1 MVRDSVF
8 EFQTLQQ
15 NPKSEL
21 IRCYETEIA
30 YQKHMLENLGR
41 WMTLFLAVTSLGFLL
56 IYFFNK
62 HIILLILGF
71 VLMISGSIEM
81 LLFGYGIYHGKKNV
95 AKVIDDFETKL
106 NLLKNYSKIAI
117 QKNYNTYSN
126 TQHEKVSSR

>member
-1 MVRDSVF
+1 M
-8 EFQTLQQ
+8 T
-15 NPKSEL
+15 KSEL

-71 VLMISGSIEM
+71 VLTISGSIEM

>member
-1 MVRDSVF
+1 M
-8 EFQTLQQ
+8 T
-15 NPKSEL
+15 KSEL
-21 IRCYETEIA
+21 IRDYETEIA

-81 LLFGYGIYHGKKNV
+81 LLFGYDIYHGKKNV
-95 AKVIDDFETKL
+95 AKLIDDFETKL
-106 NLLKNYSKIAI
+106 QSFKK
-117 QKNYNTYSN
+117 
-126 TQHEKVSSR
+126 RF

>member
-1 MVRDSVF
+1 M
-8 EFQTLQQ
+8 T
-15 NPKSEL
+15 KSEL
-21 IRCYETEIA
+21 IRCYETEIT

-81 LLFGYGIYHGKKNV
+81 LLFGYGI
-95 AKVIDDFETKL
+95 
-106 NLLKNYSKIAI
+106 
-117 QKNYNTYSN
+117 
-126 TQHEKVSSR
+126 

>member
-1 MVRDSVF
+1 M
-8 EFQTLQQ
+8 T
-15 NPKSEL
+15 KSEL

-62 HIILLILGF
+62 H
-71 VLMISGSIEM
+71 
-81 LLFGYGIYHGKKNV
+81 V

>member
-1 MVRDSVF
+1 M
-8 EFQTLQQ
+8 T
-15 NPKSEL
+15 KSEL

-71 VLMISGSIEM
+71 VLNDFWKYRNAVIWLRHIPWQKECCQ
-81 LLFGYGIYHGKKNV
+81 GY
-95 AKVIDDFETKL
+95 
-106 NLLKNYSKIAI
+106 
-117 QKNYNTYSN
+117 
-126 TQHEKVSSR
+126 

>member
-1 MVRDSVF
+1 M
-8 EFQTLQQ
+8 T
-15 NPKSEL
+15 KSEL
-21 IRCYETEIA
+21 IRDYETEIA

-41 WMTLFLAVTSLGFLL
+41 WLTLLLAVTSLGFLL

-106 NLLKNYSKIAI
+106 QSFKK
-117 QKNYNTYSN
+117 
-126 TQHEKVSSR
+126 RF